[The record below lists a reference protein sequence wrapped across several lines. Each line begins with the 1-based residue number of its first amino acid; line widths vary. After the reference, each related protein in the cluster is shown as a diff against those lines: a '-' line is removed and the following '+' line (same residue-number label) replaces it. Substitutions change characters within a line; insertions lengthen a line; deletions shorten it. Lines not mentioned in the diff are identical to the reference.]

1 MAAAMQWNMDGQG
14 AKDRS
19 AATFEKAGYYPERN
33 SSSIKRPHRDWKSYE
48 QQGYAVGC
56 KGSRS
61 KLKLF
66 PFCPVERSLHWGDGG
81 QGDNAPQNKLRR
93 ETPGEATASCVDGN
107 VRAHSGAQL
116 LNLSIPACGSVRP
129 SNREPLESARCC
141 RRERKSINF
150 VNAEFRERRIPRPPV
165 VRASLV
171 GKHTPLKLV
180 VRMPARA
187 TPTVGHQTDESTVR
201 IRLYPGPVH
210 RRSALSLVRSAA
222 LPCRGKR

>member
-81 QGDNAPQNKLRR
+81 QGDNAPQNKLR
-93 ETPGEATASCVDGN
+93 ASFRSNCGVGLRSFYDSKLKGN
-107 VRAHSGAQL
+107 D
-116 LNLSIPACGSVRP
+116 NP
-129 SNREPLESARCC
+129 
-141 RRERKSINF
+141 
-150 VNAEFRERRIPRPPV
+150 
-165 VRASLV
+165 
-171 GKHTPLKLV
+171 
-180 VRMPARA
+180 
-187 TPTVGHQTDESTVR
+187 
-201 IRLYPGPVH
+201 
-210 RRSALSLVRSAA
+210 LSLPQSEAPLQSNMPTPWA
-222 LPCRGKR
+222 CIKT